1 MNKIIFLKE
10 KSPTMVFMMKILV
23 HRLRN
28 WFVVAVLLILPSAV
42 YAGEDIRV
50 GMTGALSGSNA
61 KLGQQ
66 MKLGLELA
74 FSEINTTDGINGRHI
89 KLITLDDA
97 YRPLEAAKNMRQLIN
112 EENVLAIL
120 GNTGTPTAVLTAPI
134 AKNNKILMLGAYT
147 GADILRGENA
157 GCCIYNYRASYKQEI
172 NVIIDHIL
180 SEGIAPEKIS
190 FFTQDDAFG
199 LAGYNCA
206 IEKLEETGF
215 ETPRKLVRSSYRRNT
230 VNVERAVA
238 DMLMADVEPKAIIMV
253 SSYKASSVFIKLLK
267 QEVPDIR
274 FYNISFTGSAP
285 LLESLG
291 ADAEGVY
298 ITEVVPHFNK
308 QVAIAKSYKA
318 ALESSGAK
326 SSNVVSFE
334 GYIIGKIFIEVL
346 ESINGDI
353 DKDAILLAIS
363 KTKSLAL
370 KTGLSLKP
378 FLDGE
383 RQASNAVWLN
393 RVEQGVF
400 KEQEIGKW

>member
-1 MNKIIFLKE
+1 
-10 KSPTMVFMMKILV
+10 MVFMMKILV

-28 WFVVAVLLILPSAV
+28 WFVIAALLVLSPAI
-42 YAGEDIRV
+42 YAGDDIRV

-66 MKLGLELA
+66 MKLGLNLA
-74 FSEINTTDGINGRHI
+74 FSEINTAGGINGRHI

-97 YRPLEAAKNMRQLIN
+97 YKPLDAAKNMRQLIN
-112 EENVLAIL
+112 EEKVLAIL
-120 GNTGTPTAVLTAPI
+120 GNTGTPTAVLTVPI

-157 GCCIYNYRASYKQEI
+157 GCCIYNYRASYRQEMD
-172 NVIIDHIL
+172 VIIDHIL
-180 SEGIAPEKIS
+180 HTGIGAKRIA

-199 LAGYNCA
+199 AAGYSSA
-206 IEKLEETGF
+206 VAKLQETGF
-215 ETPRKLVRSSYRRNT
+215 HTPEKLTHSSYRRNT
-230 VNVERAVA
+230 INVERAVA
-238 DMLMADVEPKAIIMV
+238 DMLMANVEPKAIVMV

-267 QEVPDIR
+267 QEIPDIR

-308 QVAIAKSYKA
+308 QVTVAKTYKS
-318 ALESSGAK
+318 ALESSGEK

-346 ESINGDI
+346 QSINGDI
-353 DKDAILLAIS
+353 DKEAILLAIS

-370 KTGLSLKP
+370 KTGLNLKP
-378 FLDGE
+378 FLGGS

-393 RVEQGVF
+393 RVEQGIF
-400 KEQEIGKW
+400 KEQEIGR